1 MSRYDFPGVQRDRF
15 TYTHPCTPHSAQGC
29 LLCLPWLCLSIYP
42 SAMGPKNDLAN
53 EIAMIAFR
61 HMNSGGRTQPVAAP
75 VVEPEKKKKH
85 KSKKHKKKNKDC
97 DGQTLSGTFR
107 EKNWG
112 AYLDPESRLFNDC
125 SKWSFMYL
133 MQVQW
138 ISITPKT
145 TWTCFVLRRVTWCL
159 ICFTA
164 LGM

>member
-1 MSRYDFPGVQRDRF
+1 MHSTFSSRLFAVLAVA
-15 TYTHPCTPHSAQGC
+15 AQGQH
-29 LLCLPWLCLSIYP
+29 SIYP
-42 SAMGPKNDLAN
+42 SGMGPKNDLAN

-61 HMNSGGRTQPVAAP
+61 HMTSGGRTQPVAAP

-85 KSKKHKKKNKDC
+85 KSKKHKKNNKDC